1 MPLYVVSDLHLGEGT
16 LASMFR
22 DSEQGLRFAELCAN
36 IAREPESELVL
47 LGDIFDVTAACPPR
61 KGLTQF
67 GVSLDVPLEDKPA
80 RPLPAIL
87 RSMREGNPVALGELE
102 ALAERAPV
110 TLVPGNHDRH
120 LGEAGGQQALDA

>member
-22 DSEQGLRFAELCAN
+22 DSEQGLRFAELCGG
-36 IAREPESELVL
+36 IARNPDSELVL
-47 LGDIFDVTAACPPR
+47 LGDIFDVTASCPPR

-67 GVSLDVPLEDKPA
+67 GVALDVPIEDKPP

-87 RSMREGNPVALGELE
+87 RSMREGNPVAFEALE
-102 ALAERAPV
+102 ALSARARV
-110 TLVPGNHDRH
+110 TLVPGNHDRQ
-120 LGEAGGQQALDA
+120 L